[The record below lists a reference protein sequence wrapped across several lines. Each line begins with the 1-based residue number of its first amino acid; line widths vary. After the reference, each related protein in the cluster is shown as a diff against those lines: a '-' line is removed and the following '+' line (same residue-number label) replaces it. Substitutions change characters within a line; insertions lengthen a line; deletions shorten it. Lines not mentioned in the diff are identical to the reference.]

1 LHFDLFIFCL
11 KGIPSLIILS
21 SDGKILSRKGRD
33 EVGRR
38 GVEAL
43 NAWAKGEKLA
53 RPSPDQYQWEYVSCD
68 GCSMSP
74 IIGLRYICSTCGNYD
89 LCEECQKKG
98 HQHELTLQ
106 NPPNDDDD
114 D

>member
-1 LHFDLFIFCL
+1 L

-43 NAWAKGEKLA
+43 NTWAKGEKLD